1 VAAVDIE
8 RVVAIHEAGH
18 AVAAVRA
25 GLVFD
30 TVSALPDETRQ
41 LDGAL
46 YWSELQDSGQLA
58 MPAEL
63 LAVVLL
69 AGPCAEARE
78 RKLRFDRMF
87 EGVGASDDRES
98 MATLG
103 LSQAQFLAAGRE
115 ALALVDQDWS
125 VIEKVAAE
133 LMVVERLTFE
143 DVEDI
148 IAGTEAVDRA
158 GE

>member
-1 VAAVDIE
+1 MAAGDIE
-8 RVVAIHEAGH
+8 RIIAIHEAAH

-30 TVSALPDETRQ
+30 TVSALPDEAHQ

-46 YWSELQDSGQLA
+46 YWTQMQDSGELA
-58 MPAEL
+58 MPPEL
-63 LAVVLL
+63 MAVVLL

-87 EGVGASDDRES
+87 EGVAASDDRES

-103 LSQAQFLAAGRE
+103 LSERQFLAAGRE
-115 ALALVDQDWS
+115 ALALIEQDWAS
-125 VIEKVAAE
+125 IEKVAAE
-133 LMVVERLTFE
+133 LMVVDRLSFE

-148 IAGTEAVDRA
+148 VAAADEPGAVP
-158 GE
+158 G

>member
-1 VAAVDIE
+1 MKDADWI
-8 RVVAIHEAGH
+8 VAIHEAGH
-18 AVAAVRA
+18 AVAAIRA

-30 TVSALPDETRQ
+30 AVSIEPDELLE

-46 YWSELQDSGQLA
+46 YWNEMEEIGEIA
-58 MPAEL
+58 MPPEL

-78 RKLRFDRMF
+78 RGLRPDRMF
-87 EGVGASDDRES
+87 LGEGATQDREA

-103 LSQAQFLAAGRE
+103 LTESQFVAASRE
-115 ALALVDQDWS
+115 AM
-125 VIEKVAAE
+125 E
-133 LMVVERLTFE
+133 LVERDWALIQQVAGELEDGASLSYE

-148 IAGTEAVDRA
+148 VDAAEQGAR
-158 GE
+158 